1 MDEVL
6 RALVIYGFLMV
17 IFRLSGKRSLAEMTP
32 FDLVLI
38 LIFSEVLQSALLGRD
53 ESLTAAMVVILT
65 LVSIDIAI
73 SLLKQKSPRFDLF
86 TEGVPIKIMENGKL
100 LHDRMQRSRIDE
112 ADILAAARQTQG
124 IEELDKIKTAV
135 LERSGTISII
145 PKESGG

>member
-17 IFRLSGKRSLAEMTP
+17 VFRLSGKRSLAEMSP

-65 LVSIDIAI
+65 LVVVDIVF
-73 SLLKQKSPRFDLF
+73 SLLKQHSPRFDLL
-86 TEGVPIKIMENGKL
+86 TEGVPIKIMEDGKL
-100 LHDRMQRSRIDE
+100 LRDRMQRSRIDE

-124 IEELDKIKTAV
+124 IEELEQIKTAV

-145 PKESGG
+145 PKKSGG